1 MLEYYKLQGVK
12 KTKMMSADSVFI
24 ARNVCSLPEPC
35 VGPGNPANEVSSPED
50 IAFVGAQTL
59 KITKL
64 LE

>member
-1 MLEYYKLQGVK
+1 MTSVN
-12 KTKMMSADSVFI
+12 SVFI
-24 ARNVCSLPEPC
+24 ARSVSSLPEPC
-35 VGPGNPANEVSSPED
+35 IGPGNPVNEVSSPED